1 MEYIR
6 KIISNI
12 SFEDKTID
20 VKIPNINESREDIIK
35 NYELNNAFFL
45 HTDKNTAL
53 TNIVSKDIR
62 TIKIVNIISKQII
75 RGIININYNFL
86 KFNFIIINKKYKSIE
101 ELYLSIT
108 NKQDYN
114 SMIDNFNNHNYFVNV
129 IISEIDNN
137 NNLLCKI
144 I

>member
-12 SFEDKTID
+12 SFKDKTID
-20 VKIPNINESREDIIK
+20 VKIPNINESHEDIIK

-86 KFNFIIINKKYKSIE
+86 KFNFVIINKKYKSIE
-101 ELYLSIT
+101 ALYLSIT

-114 SMIDNFNNHNYFVNV
+114 SMIDNFNNYNYFVNV

>member
-20 VKIPNINESREDIIK
+20 LKTPNINESREDIIK

-86 KFNFIIINKKYKSIE
+86 KFNFVIINKKYSSIE

-129 IISEIDNN
+129 IITEIDNN

>member
-12 SFEDKTID
+12 SFEDKTTD

-86 KFNFIIINKKYKSIE
+86 KFNFVIINKKYSSIE

-129 IISEIDNN
+129 IITEIDNN